1 MVSPSKVSLLGSLIL
16 SSMKDVSRGL
26 EVVSVKREKKLN
38 HDAILHVLSVS
49 PVKDLRDLR
58 HHSRLRSSDTADGP
72 TSSIRNGVHDEWF
85 HFLLAILERLLDDL

>member
-1 MVSPSKVSLLGSLIL
+1 MYKQRFISCFGQKG
-16 SSMKDVSRGL
+16 KETQSRRH
-26 EVVSVKREKKLN
+26 S
-38 HDAILHVLSVS
+38 HVLSVS